1 MILAEQIR
9 QYVVVA
15 YIEPARAARLSQVSF
30 VSGDIQKAL
39 KLTMRYPAVCGAIDA
54 HKFQYEYGV
63 VLLKRTGPDQG
74 ATAEWTFRI

>member
-1 MILAEQIR
+1 MLLADQIR
-9 QYVVVA
+9 QYVLATYV
-15 YIEPARAARLSQVSF
+15 EPARAARLSQVTF

-39 KLTMRYPAVCGAIDA
+39 KFTMRYPAVCGAIDA
-54 HKFQYEYGV
+54 YKFQQENAV